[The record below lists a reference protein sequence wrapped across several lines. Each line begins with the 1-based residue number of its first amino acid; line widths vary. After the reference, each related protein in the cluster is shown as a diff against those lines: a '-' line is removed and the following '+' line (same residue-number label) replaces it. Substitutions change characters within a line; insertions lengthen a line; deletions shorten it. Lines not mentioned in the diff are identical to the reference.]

1 MNDSFYNETVIF
13 TISASYLLSMF
24 IHTCILP
31 PVRHIQY
38 HQYLPSVRHTDT
50 LGSVLC
56 PFWWWGV
63 RLCTYSASR
72 SHSYT
77 PWSCCSRS
85 GRLSLPPPT
94 HWCKTSSHTGG
105 SLKNKRYFTSISRMD
120 WCPNIEQCTCISSS
134 QCWIYC
140 CLLPTGTSFK
150 IPYKCTTNWVLLF
163 LLRVCF
169 NRNENNK
176 DMVLCELK
184 SKYVVN

>member
-63 RLCTYSASR
+63 RWCTDSASR

-120 WCPNIEQCTCISSS
+120 WCPNIVHVYLVHSVEYIAAYHRLGHHLKYHTNV
-134 QCWIYC
+134 
-140 CLLPTGTSFK
+140 LPTEF
-150 IPYKCTTNWVLLF
+150 YFF
-163 LLRVCF
+163 LLKVF
-169 NRNENNK
+169 F
-176 DMVLCELK
+176 
-184 SKYVVN
+184 

>member
-1 MNDSFYNETVIF
+1 MNDSFYNETVKF

-63 RLCTYSASR
+63 RWCTDSVSR

-105 SLKNKRYFTSISRMD
+105 SLKNKPYFTSISRMD
-120 WCPNIEQCTCISSS
+120 WCPNIVHVHVYLVHSVDSIAAYYRLGHHLKYHTNV
-134 QCWIYC
+134 
-140 CLLPTGTSFK
+140 LPTEF
-150 IPYKCTTNWVLLF
+150 YFFC
-163 LLRVCF
+163 
-169 NRNENNK
+169 
-176 DMVLCELK
+176 
-184 SKYVVN
+184 